1 MFVHG
6 AAEDGRVRQ
15 PQLASLSDEFTVV
28 AWDEPVAVA
37 PPPRSSISRFR
48 AVRRRAARRVRRAAR
63 SDLPAV
69 RPHSLRTQ
77 LDVMAEADQRDL
89 LPRTPCRPC

>member
-1 MFVHG
+1 VFVHG

-48 AVRRRAARRVRRAAR
+48 AVRRRAAAEYAALLEAI
-63 SDLPAV
+63 SPPCA
-69 RPHSLRTQ
+69 RT
-77 LDVMAEADQRDL
+77 ASGRGW
-89 LPRTPCRPC
+89 T